1 MKKQKKKLVCS
12 FINNRD
18 KKDFV
23 DYLNSNFDI
32 PVEKIFVHNMKK
44 NLSEKFITFMIEN
57 DKDYKFSGKFEDT
70 KLIHIHTK
78 GKCYFT
84 INALNKLIEVT
95 SDIEDKKDYIKKEI
109 DFNLYNN
116 KLILLRS
123 NNLIIEEIEKI

>member
-1 MKKQKKKLVCS
+1 
-12 FINNRD
+12 
-18 KKDFV
+18 
-23 DYLNSNFDI
+23 
-32 PVEKIFVHNMKK
+32 
-44 NLSEKFITFMIEN
+44 MIEN

-78 GKCYFT
+78 DKCYFT